1 MIVRLL
7 IGFVAAAVAVLLV
20 HQPIIAA
27 LAAAK
32 VIPAVAF
39 NMEPFKTAPAAIAQA
54 FSAVGFNGFPTLFNL
69 MFWGGLWGV
78 LYGAVLAPL
87 PQAAWL
93 KGLLL
98 GAIVVVAGN
107 WLLVPLIKGG
117 VLFGGFD
124 PKRMAI
130 TALINVPFGIATGLI
145 YGALRRDGSR

>member
-1 MIVRLL
+1 MILRIVF
-7 IGFVAAAVAVLLV
+7 GFVAAAIAVLVV

-27 LAAAK
+27 LAAGK
-32 VIPAVAF
+32 VIPAVAY

-54 FSAVGFNGFPTLFNL
+54 FSAIGFNGFPTLFNL

-87 PQAAWL
+87 PQPSWV

-98 GAIVVVAGN
+98 GILVVVAGN

-117 VLFGGFD
+117 ALFGGFD

-130 TALINVPFGIATGLI
+130 TALINIPFGVATGLI
-145 YGALRRDGSR
+145 YAALRRDGGR